1 MGSQEVCPLPAWAG
15 GEDTDSV
22 LKYYLADPQA
32 VAARVSWMS
41 ALSCRQTGQPGHS
54 PGWACFRDPE
64 PSSES
69 NGALSGLA
77 LLLTNQK
84 TL

>member
-1 MGSQEVCPLPAWAG
+1 MGAAGSASAAKPEQEVKISTVSPNTVSLTRRPCCKGVVDECSQLSSDQPARPLP
-15 GEDTDSV
+15 
-22 LKYYLADPQA
+22 
-32 VAARVSWMS
+32 
-41 ALSCRQTGQPGHS
+41 
-54 PGWACFRDPE
+54 CFRDPE

-69 NGALSGLA
+69 NGVLSGLA